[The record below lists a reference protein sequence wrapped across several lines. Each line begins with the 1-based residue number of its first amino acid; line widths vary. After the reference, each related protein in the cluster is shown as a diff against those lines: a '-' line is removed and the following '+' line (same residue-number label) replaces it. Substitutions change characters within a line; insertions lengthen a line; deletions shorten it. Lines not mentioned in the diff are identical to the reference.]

1 MIFHSY
7 VNVYQRVNVIKEEWL
22 SQWFSRS
29 PVAGLGRPRTDGCGR
44 ETMTCHGYTIRIN
57 YEKPWKLVICC
68 HDIQWYTY
76 WGSWD
81 FSIWWLWCIYVR
93 IYIYIYI
100 SYDHY
105 MLWFFK
111 YEWEYDVVPCRNET
125 HDEYHAPN
133 IKTPQAYGPSNTCKH
148 GFWGCWIFVGLDLS
162 HIHEP
167 GLTLIT
173 CLL

>member
-1 MIFHSY
+1 MILPISCRRFGTPENRWMRSGNHDVSW
-7 VNVYQRVNVIKEEWL
+7 VYHKNKL
-22 SQWFSRS
+22 
-29 PVAGLGRPRTDGCGR
+29 
-44 ETMTCHGYTIRIN
+44 
-57 YEKPWKLVICC
+57 WKAMKTGDLLP
-68 HDIQWYTY
+68 WYTM
-76 WGSWD
+76 
-81 FSIWWLWCIYVR
+81 IYLLGKLRFLNLMIMV
-93 IYIYIYI
+93 YICTYIYI